1 MTPLIHEMEKEN
13 ELVEQ
18 VYEYLSKGCYRGVL
32 TENQKRVIR
41 KKSKK
46 FSLKNGEL
54 YYLNERCGCGSLRL
68 AFGFKQAGQPK
79 HRLVKIV

>member
-18 VYEYLSKGCYRGVL
+18 VLVYLSEGCYRGVL

-54 YYLNERCGCGSLRL
+54 YYLNERRGCGSSKVSFWL
-68 AFGFKQAGQPK
+68 
-79 HRLVKIV
+79 

>member
-18 VYEYLSKGCYRGVL
+18 VYVYLSEGCYRGVL

-46 FSLKNGEL
+46 FLFKNGEL
-54 YYLNERCGCGSLRL
+54 YYLNERRACGSSNVSFWL
-68 AFGFKQAGQPK
+68 
-79 HRLVKIV
+79 